1 MWFNWLAKTS
11 EPPLIPGGYPGVRNR
26 VPLSGTINTE
36 FVSITMSQRIAG
48 HKAGVYGHATGTK
61 LSGCDTST
69 ENPRMREQEW
79 EGRMRHGQGENC
91 VGAH

>member
-1 MWFNWLAKTS
+1 M
-11 EPPLIPGGYPGVRNR
+11 
-26 VPLSGTINTE
+26 INVG
-36 FVSITMSQRIAG
+36 FALITMSQRKAG

-79 EGRMRHGQGENC
+79 DVRMRHEQGENC
-91 VGAH
+91 VGARSGVEVDIRGVRYERAGAVNGLAT